1 MMEHWAS
8 ALADLRERLSEEN
21 YDTWLGA
28 IRFDGFDGK
37 RLRIRIPNRF
47 YADWIRTHYLDLLL
61 ESLRARSAVSNI
73 EVDWKVDEN
82 LSEPDRRSAA
92 AHRFVA
98 AAAATRRRSRRGR
111 RRT

>member
-1 MMEHWAS
+1 MIEHWAS

-61 ESLRARSAVSNI
+61 ESLRTRSAVSNI
-73 EVDWKVDEN
+73 EVDWKVD
-82 LSEPDRRSAA
+82 
-92 AHRFVA
+92 
-98 AAAATRRRSRRGR
+98 
-111 RRT
+111 